1 LGEID
6 KKDKGGGPMLNGAFA
21 PERRRTVRIK
31 RSELLNA
38 RLDEIDRP
46 AVKIAGDIDEFKQA
60 FSLVHDIYTR
70 MGYLSTPKP
79 HGMLFGIH
87 TLLPETVIFVAKSH
101 LTVIST
107 LTEIFDTELFG
118 LPMDEL
124 YRKELDGL
132 RSKGR
137 KIVEL
142 SALVTPVDFR
152 WMNVFMYI
160 NKLAYLYALD
170 RGVNDF
176 CIVVNPKHV
185 RFYKHIL
192 LFEDL
197 GPERYYPR
205 VNAPAVALRINMDCI
220 IEKSKSSYDGFDFDC
235 NVHAYFHGRAGFR
248 AWEKTPAVL
257 PGEGSHENGNSYWTP
272 ENVKYFLL
280 LEKSIP
286 DGLIRSQKE
295 FLLSSYPG
303 LTSP

>member
-1 LGEID
+1 MEID
-6 KKDKGGGPMLNGAFA
+6 KKDKGGGPMLHGAFS

-31 RSELLNA
+31 RSELLKA

-46 AVKIAGDIDEFKQA
+46 AVKIAEDIDEYKQA
-60 FSLVHDIYTR
+60 FSLVHDTYLR
-70 MGYLSTPKP
+70 LGYLSTPKP

-87 TLLPETVIFVAKSH
+87 TLLPQTVIFVAKSY

-142 SALVTPVDFR
+142 SALVTPADFR

-160 NKLAYLYALD
+160 NKVMYLYSID
-170 RGVNDF
+170 HGVNDI
-176 CIVVNPKHV
+176 CIAVNPKHV
-185 RFYKHIL
+185 SFYKNIL

-205 VNAPAVALRINMDCI
+205 VNAPAVALRINMDYI
-220 IEKSKSSYDGFDFDC
+220 SEKSKSSYDGFDFES
-235 NVHAYFHGRAGFR
+235 NAHAYFHGEAGFR
-248 AWEKTPAVL
+248 VSEKPWAVL
-257 PGEGSHENGNSYWTP
+257 PGEDSPENGNSYWTP

-286 DGLIRSQKE
+286 DGVNGSQKE

-303 LTSP
+303 LTSL

>member
-1 LGEID
+1 VKID
-6 KKDKGGGPMLNGAFA
+6 KKDKGGGPMSDGVLS
-21 PERRRTVRIK
+21 PERKRAIRIK
-31 RSELLNA
+31 RSELLKA

-46 AVKIAGDIDEFKQA
+46 AIKIAGEIDEYKQV
-60 FSLVHDIYTR
+60 FSLVHDTYLR

-87 TLLPETVIFVAKSH
+87 TLLPETVIFVAKSYR
-101 LTVIST
+101 TVIST

-142 SALVTPVDFR
+142 SVLVTPVDFR

-160 NKLAYLYALD
+160 NKIMYLYSLD
-170 RGVNDF
+170 RGVNDL
-176 CIVVNPKHV
+176 CIAVNPKHV
-185 RFYKHIL
+185 RFYKHIM

-205 VNAPAVALRINMDCI
+205 VNAPAVALRVNMDCI
-220 IEKSKSSYDGFDFDC
+220 KEKLKSTYDGLDFDC
-235 NVHAYFHGRAGFR
+235 NLHDYLHGEAG
-248 AWEKTPAVL
+248 AGASEKTSAVL
-257 PGEGSHENGNSYWTP
+257 PGEDSPGNGNSHWTP

-286 DGLIRSQKE
+286 DGLNGGQKE

-303 LTSP
+303 LTGL

>member
-1 LGEID
+1 VEID
-6 KKDKGGGPMLNGAFA
+6 KKDKGGGPMFDGVFS
-21 PERRRTVRIK
+21 PERRRTIRIK
-31 RSELLNA
+31 RSELLKA
-38 RLDEIDRP
+38 RLDDIDRP

-60 FSLVHDIYTR
+60 FSLVHDTYLR

-87 TLLPETVIFVAKSH
+87 TLLPQTVIFVAKSY

-124 YRKELDGL
+124 YQKELDGL

-142 SALVTPVDFR
+142 SALVTPANFR

-160 NKLAYLYALD
+160 NKVMYLYSLD
-170 RGVNDF
+170 RGVNDL
-176 CIVVNPKHV
+176 CIAVNPKHV

-205 VNAPAVALRINMDCI
+205 VNAPAVALRLNMDCI
-220 IEKSKSSYDGFDFDC
+220 SERSKAAYDGLDFEC
-235 NVHAYFHGRAGFR
+235 NAHAYFHGEAGFR
-248 AWEKTPAVL
+248 ASEKTWAVL
-257 PGEGSHENGNSYWTP
+257 PGEDSPENGNSYWTP

-286 DGLIRSQKE
+286 DGVNGSQKE

-303 LTSP
+303 LTRR